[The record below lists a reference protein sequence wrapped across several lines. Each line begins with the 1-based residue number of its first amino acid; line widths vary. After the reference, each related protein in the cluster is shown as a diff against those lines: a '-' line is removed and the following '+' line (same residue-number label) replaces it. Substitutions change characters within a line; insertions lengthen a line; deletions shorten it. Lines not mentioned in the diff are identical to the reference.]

1 MGDFGAPLGE
11 GLAQQFT
18 ATLAPHDQHPLPRL
32 KVFVAS
38 FEQTVLDRT
47 NHLYL
52 GLQQARLG
60 AQRHAH
66 QYAFHD
72 IPPFVAQRVMTQR

>member
-1 MGDFGAPLGE
+1 M
-11 GLAQQFT
+11 
-18 ATLAPHDQHPLPRL
+18 
-32 KVFVAS
+32 AS